1 MSVDLSRAIPESAL
15 ATLFTDA
22 HTTYAFD
29 GKPVPRALLEQIVEL
44 TKLGPTAMNTHPLR
58 VVFVSG
64 EAKDRLL
71 PHIAEFNR
79 PKSESASVVAVLAVD
94 NDFHLHMARTTP
106 HMKNAAEGFV
116 DQAKRQSFARD
127 NAFIEIG
134 TFIAAARA
142 LGLDAGPM
150 SGIDRAGIDAEFFAG
165 TSWRS
170 LIVVNLGYAAD
181 AENAQRPRAERLRL
195 DELAAFVD

>member
-1 MSVDLSRAIPESAL
+1 MTVDLSRAIPESAI

-29 GKPVPRALLEQIVEL
+29 GKPLPRALLEEIVEL

-58 VVFVSG
+58 VLFVSG
-64 EAKDRLL
+64 ESKDRLI

-79 PKSESASVVAVLAVD
+79 PKSASASVVAVLAVD
-94 NDFHLHMARTTP
+94 NDFHEQMHRTTP
-106 HMKNAAEGFV
+106 HMPNAKDNFADDV
-116 DQAKRQSFARD
+116 KRQAFARD
-127 NAFIEIG
+127 NAFIQVG
-134 TFIAAARA
+134 YFIEAARA
-142 LGLDAGPM
+142 LGLDVGPM

-170 LIVVNLGYAAD
+170 LIVANLGYAAST
-181 AENAQRPRAERLRL
+181 EKAQRPRAERLRV
-195 DELAAFVD
+195 DELAAFLG